1 MVASR
6 GSFSIGTRGRRDS
19 GNESLTTISFDHSI
33 PLTGSEL
40 SIEGSNG
47 RVGDR
52 CSLRLLTVSS
62 SLNPDDSLTISM
74 TRSINSITWY
84 CHQRDQITDHT
95 FARWTILS
103 AQHRS
108 GVAGLTSIR
117 ISDKHRITLGEFRIR
132 SPLASCAW
140 PVVSPVFVD
149 THLPKHNA
157 CRRSYVCRQLFP
169 AKGIETHNDLPP
181 DLPPLDNLIL

>member
-1 MVASR
+1 VASR

-140 PVVSPVFVD
+140 SIISPVFIS
-149 THLPKHNA
+149 TYLPKHNA
-157 CRRSYVCRQLFP
+157 CNLSYVYPSAWPFESRE
-169 AKGIETHNDLPP
+169 AYDNLPP
-181 DLPPLDNLIL
+181 DLSPLDNLVL